1 LDDDNNDKVNNANG
15 QGHLEHEVEDFS
27 PREKVPVPPPKGIIE
42 RLERALEI
50 FSKWA
55 TIVAAIALMLMLV
68 ISIVD
73 VLGNKIFN
81 HPLRGTAEYISF
93 LAVITI
99 AFAMAYSL
107 IEKAHV
113 QIDVFTD
120 KLPAR
125 FKASIE
131 LFIMLA
137 SLSLFVL
144 LGWSSIN
151 YGIELYRS
159 NTLSM
164 TQHIPIFPFAYA
176 VAFACLPACFYLILE
191 FLRWGKKVL
200 NK

>member
-1 LDDDNNDKVNNANG
+1 LDGNNNDQVNNTNG
-15 QGHLEHEVEDFS
+15 QGHLEHEVDDFA
-27 PREKVPVPPPKGIIE
+27 PETMPPAQSKSLIE
-42 RLERALEI
+42 RLERALAI
-50 FSKWA
+50 FSKWS
-55 TIVAAIALMLMLV
+55 TIIAGVALMLMLV

-99 AFAMAYSL
+99 AFAMAYAL

-120 KLPAR
+120 KLPVR
-125 FKASIE
+125 LKASIE

-137 SLSLFVL
+137 SLGLFVL
-144 LGWSSIN
+144 LGWSSIK
-151 YGIELYRS
+151 YGIELYKS

-164 TQHIPIFPFAYA
+164 TQRIPIYPFAYG
-176 VAFACLPACFYLILE
+176 VAFACVPACFYLILE
-191 FLRWGKKVL
+191 FLRWGKKAL